1 MHNLL
6 NNTMTCKNLE
16 NFAFGTH
23 VDCYLNPGYG
33 SKSICDIWASQNAVG
48 LLTTYELQD
57 FFKNFTALSQVSII
71 YLFKININKIY
82 FYNYICFFHND

>member
-82 FYNYICFFHND
+82 FYNYIGFFHND